1 MNARITAFGAYKP
14 EKVVDNHFF
23 EQYIETN
30 DEWIRSRTGIVERRF
45 ASEDQYVSDLCAE
58 AAKNLSQRFEK
69 SLEDIDFII
78 VASISQEHIMPSVA
92 CQVQSKLGIKNCG
105 AVDIS
110 AACAGFVYGTQLAQG
125 LVSAGTYKK
134 ILVLGAEKLTNVI
147 DFKDRATCILFGD
160 GAGACMVESTSENSN
175 ILSNVS
181 GSSGD
186 DGAVLYLSQSATQL
200 NGQPIEA
207 NNKLFQEGRKV
218 FKWAINTVSSE
229 IKNLCQKAGITT
241 QEISW
246 LVPHSANL
254 RIIEGISKELDY
266 PLDQTLESVIYS
278 GNTSSASIPL
288 AITNGLD
295 SGKIKKGD
303 KIVMIGFGGGLT
315 YAGTL
320 FEF

>member
-1 MNARITAFGAYKP
+1 
-14 EKVVDNHFF
+14 
-23 EQYIETN
+23 
-30 DEWIRSRTGIVERRF
+30 
-45 ASEDQYVSDLCAE
+45 
-58 AAKNLSQRFEK
+58 
-69 SLEDIDFII
+69 
-78 VASISQEHIMPSVA
+78 MPSVA

-288 AITNGLD
+288 AIANGLD